1 MSSLR
6 IRRNCNISTHSILY
20 YFLSRINYHRIY
32 LPFNSNAQILA
43 AQMRC
48 VRNIPNIIG
57 QTLLKRNVKREANRL
72 RMYNRHI
79 ISLATDYIWNNS
91 TAFQR
96 DQFTTLAESV
106 NNINRNHALRLSRED
121 FIFRMNQI
129 TTPQPTHSI
138 LFNGSSFQ

>member
-1 MSSLR
+1 
-6 IRRNCNISTHSILY
+6 
-20 YFLSRINYHRIY
+20 
-32 LPFNSNAQILA
+32 NAQILA

-121 FIFRMNQI
+121 FIFRMTQI

-138 LFNGSSFQ
+138 LFN